1 MLHAFKYMVQSD
13 RKDFI
18 SERNRD
24 IMSHLKFIGT
34 IQPNEKMDV
43 KNRCIE
49 NYTLFTPIKRTLLGE
64 SRTTTY
70 QFLTST
76 IDRSFEIV
84 YAYCKS
90 SKISEQLLCKNILID
105 MNKAILGLQ
114 NIQKTYKEDKQ
125 FCCDIDVLI
134 QSIESMMEEF
144 RTTNPELFKLAE
156 QKYLMNYEQIQYEQI
171 EPPQPIVL
179 KEEQK
184 VQPVQN
190 VKEETEGKKN
200 KK

>member
-1 MLHAFKYMVQSD
+1 MVQSD

-156 QKYLMNYEQIQYEQI
+156 QKYLMSYTEHHTEQNEHQT
-171 EPPQPIVL
+171 IVL

-184 VQPVQN
+184 V
-190 VKEETEGKKN
+190 KEDTEGKKN

>member
-1 MLHAFKYMVQSD
+1 MIHAFKYMMQTD

-34 IQPNEKMDV
+34 IQPNEKIDV

-49 NYTLFTPIKRTLLGE
+49 NYNIFTPVKRTLFGE

-90 SKISEQLLCKNILID
+90 SKLSEQLQCKHILLD
-105 MNKAILGLQ
+105 MSKAVMGLQ

-134 QSIESMMEEF
+134 QTIESMMEEF
-144 RTTNPELFKLAE
+144 KNTNPELFKGIE
-156 QKYLMNYEQIQYEQI
+156 QQIFSIPSVETSKEI
-171 EPPQPIVL
+171 SKETS
-179 KEEQK
+179 KEEN
-184 VQPVQN
+184 P
-190 VKEETEGKKN
+190 TFFKKN
-200 KK
+200 KN